1 MKRNSLLKNIIYG
14 FLSWFLPL
22 GLSFFA
28 TPLIVRGLGVEQFG
42 IYALVLGFASYSF
55 TFNIGKAI
63 LKYVS
68 EYQATNQTRKISEV
82 ISATLLLNLIVGGL
96 GMTILLVFSRWFV
109 VNVLQIESHLQDEA
123 VTAFH
128 IASAIIFS
136 TMFAQVYSSI
146 IQAIHRFDVYS
157 YITILFNCLLAAGNI
172 VLVTLNQ
179 KIEALLVWN
188 LILIILNSFIFY
200 IYARRLLP
208 EFKLVFGFPKEIFRL
223 VLRYSSAV
231 IVSQFLGN
239 LMLLFERSWI
249 TSKLGTEAV
258 TYYVIALN
266 LGIYIHAFIG
276 SISLTLFPLSSE
288 TDALGDKGKLLT
300 IYTKATKIALML
312 AAFLCLTL
320 INGRNFILELWV
332 GAEFVQKS
340 SDTLITHALTFSILA
355 VVVISMQLI
364 EGVGQP
370 NVSAF
375 AVFGWLVLSIPL
387 MIVLTDGYGNLG
399 VGAARLIGVF
409 VYIPAI
415 LYTEKKVFGNILW
428 KFWRKNLLVIG
439 LAVAAASFVEFF
451 LYQNMSP
458 SWMNF
463 IVGAMCGGMI
473 FCFVLLLG
481 GFFTANEKEW
491 LRNLFNQVV
500 SKTA

>member
-1 MKRNSLLKNIIYG
+1 MYG

-28 TPLIVRGLGVEQFG
+28 TPLIIRGLGVKQFG
-42 IYALVLGFASYSF
+42 VYALVLSFVSYSF

-63 LKYVS
+63 TKYVS

-96 GMTILLVFSRWFV
+96 GMTILLLFSRWFA
-109 VNVLQIESHLQDEA
+109 VNVLQIESRLQDEA

-128 IASAIIFS
+128 IASAIILS
-136 TMFAQVYSSI
+136 TMFAQVFSSI

-172 VLVTLNQ
+172 VLVLFDQ
-179 KIEALLVWN
+179 KIEMLLVWN
-188 LILIILNSFIFY
+188 LFLIMLNSLIFY
-200 IYARRLLP
+200 VYSRRLLP

-231 IVSQFLGN
+231 IVSQSLANFL
-239 LMLLFERSWI
+239 LLFERSWI

-266 LGIYIHAFIG
+266 LGIYIHAFIS

-288 TDALGDKGKLLT
+288 VEALGDKSKLLT
-300 IYTKATKIALML
+300 IYTKATKIALVL

-320 INGRNFILELWV
+320 IGGRNFILGLWV
-332 GAEFVQKS
+332 GAEFVEKS

-364 EGVGQP
+364 EGVGHP
-370 NVSAF
+370 NVSAV
-375 AVFGWLVLSIPL
+375 AVFGWLILSVPL
-387 MIVLTDGYGNLG
+387 MIILTDSYGNFG
-399 VGAARLIGVF
+399 VGLARLIGVF

-415 LYTEKKVFGNILW
+415 LYTEKKVFGDILW
-428 KFWRKNLLVIG
+428 KFWRRNLLIVG
-439 LAVAAASFVEFF
+439 LASLAASLLEIILF
-451 LYQNMSP
+451 QNLSL
-458 SWMNF
+458 SWTNLAG
-463 IVGAMCGGMI
+463 GATAGGI
-473 FCFVLLLG
+473 AFGAVLLLA
-481 GFFTANEKEW
+481 GFVSTNEREW
-491 LRNLFNQVV
+491 LKNLFNRSV
-500 SKTA
+500 SKTVQKIS